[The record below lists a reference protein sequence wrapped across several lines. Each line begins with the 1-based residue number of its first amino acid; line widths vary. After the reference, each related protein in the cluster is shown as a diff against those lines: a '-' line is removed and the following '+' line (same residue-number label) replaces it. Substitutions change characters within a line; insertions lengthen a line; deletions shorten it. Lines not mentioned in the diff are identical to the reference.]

1 MSILAIIPA
10 RKNSKGILGKN
21 IIDFCGKP
29 LIAWTILAAKNSKS
43 IHRVVVSTDSEQ
55 IAEIALSYGAEV
67 PFMRPAELAQDDS
80 PGMSVILHAL
90 NWLLE
95 NESYC
100 SDYTMAL
107 QPASPLRT
115 SDDIDNTIDLL
126 KAKQVSSVV
135 SVSLVKQHPYLMKNV
150 TDIGT
155 MTNFYK
161 ITEDAGNRQDLPPVY
176 ILNGAIYLARSNKL
190 VQDKSWYD
198 EQTQAYIMPES
209 RSIDID
215 TPEDLFLAGYLMSL
229 IQSHDIDQY

>member
-1 MSILAIIPA
+1 MSTLAIIPA
-10 RKNSKGILGKN
+10 RKNSKGIPGKN
-21 IIDFCGKP
+21 IIDLYGKP

-95 NESYC
+95 NEGYC
-100 SDYTMAL
+100 PDYTIAL
-107 QPASPLRT
+107 QPTSPLRIA
-115 SDDIDNTIDLL
+115 DDIDNAIDLL

-135 SVSLVKQHPYLMKNV
+135 SVSLAKQHPYLMKNV
-150 TDIGT
+150 NDIGA
-155 MTNFYK
+155 MTNFCK
-161 ITEDAGNRQDLPPVY
+161 ITEEPGNRQDLPPVY
-176 ILNGAIYLARSNKL
+176 ILNGAIFLARSNKL

-209 RSIDID
+209 RSVDID
-215 TPEDLFLAGYLMSL
+215 TPEDLFFAGYLMSL
-229 IQSHDIDQY
+229 I